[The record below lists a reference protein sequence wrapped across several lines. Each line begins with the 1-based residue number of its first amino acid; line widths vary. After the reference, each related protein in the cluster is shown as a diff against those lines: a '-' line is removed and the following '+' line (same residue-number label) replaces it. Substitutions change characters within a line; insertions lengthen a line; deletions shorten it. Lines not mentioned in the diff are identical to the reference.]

1 MIPSKPATNLE
12 QLHFF
17 ELFLAKR
24 NLEPFY
30 TKIYNS
36 FSKKII
42 YDRSIPQKNYLS
54 KKTIIIKDVPDYL
67 EVEIPNE
74 NNSLKIKKS
83 APMRDMP
90 LIFNLISTSMN
101 TYPKTLEKQ
110 ADQS

>member
-36 FSKKII
+36 FSKGKL
-42 YDRSIPQKNYLS
+42 KN
-54 KKTIIIKDVPDYL
+54 I
-67 EVEIPNE
+67 EVVFAGQTGN
-74 NNSLKIKKS
+74 
-83 APMRDMP
+83 
-90 LIFNLISTSMN
+90 
-101 TYPKTLEKQ
+101 
-110 ADQS
+110 